1 MAPVVAKNPE
11 KIPGQEPRKPLE
23 NYTFVPFE
31 EEQGLE
37 EVAEIETDRASL
49 KE

>member
-11 KIPGQEPRKPLE
+11 KIPGQEPRKPLK
-23 NYTFVPFE
+23 NYMFVPF

-49 KE
+49 KA